1 MINLILFFLSGL
13 TGIEFNVDP
22 NNIAAVNS
30 QLKRKNIELK
40 EYSAIINEDAN
51 LPCNISAPSIE
62 DSVALILWYRAGG
75 KNAIYTVD
83 ARYTPSL
90 KEAKHFISPALKNR
104 VQLTCDNGENPL
116 VDSPALTKFNK
127 EYKVRLNRTKRS
139 AKLSSLPSGMKLNAK
154 ISKKSKPSVS
164 DTINPQSE
172 KRCILRIRPVQQED
186 GMVDYRCRVGEYQ
199 KPMNDGLNLNL
210 IDIFFFFCFAQTS
223 SGVEP

>member
-1 MINLILFFLSGL
+1 M
-13 TGIEFNVDP
+13 DP

-30 QLKRKNIELK
+30 QLKRKNTELK

-104 VQLTCDNGENPL
+104 VQLVCDNGENPL
-116 VDSPALTKFNK
+116 VDSPALNKFTK

-139 AKLSSLPSGMKLNAK
+139 SKQSSAPTTMKLNTK
-154 ISKKSKPSVS
+154 ISKKSMKPSVS
-164 DTINPQSE
+164 DIIRPQAE
-172 KRCILRIRPVQQED
+172 KRCILRIKPVQQED
-186 GMVDYRCRVGEYQ
+186 GMVDYRCRVGEYCGRSTEC
-199 KPMNDGLNLNL
+199 D
-210 IDIFFFFCFAQTS
+210 F
-223 SGVEP
+223 

>member
-1 MINLILFFLSGL
+1 M
-13 TGIEFNVDP
+13 DP

-104 VQLTCDNGENPL
+104 VQLVCDNGEHPL
-116 VDSPALTKFNK
+116 VDSPALNKFNK
-127 EYKVRLNRTKRS
+127 EYKVRPNRTKRS
-139 AKLSSLPSGMKLNAK
+139 TKMTGMPTNIKLNAK
-154 ISKKSKPSVS
+154 VSKKSKPSVS
-164 DTINPQSE
+164 DTIKPQTE

-186 GMVDYRCRVGEYQ
+186 GMVDYRCRVGKY
-199 KPMNDGLNLNL
+199 
-210 IDIFFFFCFAQTS
+210 CCS
-223 SGVEP
+223 ST

>member
-1 MINLILFFLSGL
+1 MIANLANLLINFILSLSGL

-30 QLKRKNIELK
+30 QLKRKNTELK

-104 VQLTCDNGENPL
+104 VQLVCDNGENPL
-116 VDSPALTKFNK
+116 IDSPALNKFNNSFHK

-139 AKLSSLPSGMKLNAK
+139 TKPPSLPGAMKLNAK
-154 ISKKSKPSVS
+154 VSKKLKPSVS
-164 DTINPQSE
+164 DTVKPQAE

-186 GMVDYRCRVGEYQ
+186 GMVDYRCRVGEY
-199 KPMNDGLNLNL
+199 
-210 IDIFFFFCFAQTS
+210 
-223 SGVEP
+223 